1 SFEISPDD
9 WIKAE
14 SLGKITAIVHSHPHG
29 LPILSEAD
37 QIMQQQSG
45 VDWWLVCDGNVFKFR
60 YLTPLLGRQ
69 FLHGVMDCY
78 TLFRDAYHLC
88 GYALPDFHRPNLW
101 WEKGENLYVDNM
113 TEHGFYRVD
122 EPQEGDVV

>member
-1 SFEISPDD
+1 
-9 WIKAE
+9 
-14 SLGKITAIVHSHPHG
+14 
-29 LPILSEAD
+29 
-37 QIMQQQSG
+37 QQSG

-122 EPQEGDVV
+122 EPQEGDVVLISFGARFANHAAIYLGNQLILHHCPHRLSKRDLYGG